1 MLQESESVWSK
12 SCGERDKEFSSLI
25 TVIITTLIDSILNYY
40 YGSWFFILWLFQ
52 GMKLSSEATVI
63 IHRLSKEQKGKQVC
77 VFVSIS
83 RSRENFP
90 SSKRKLQE
98 ARLRFSLPPSSL
110 VGWRVTALSGE
121 FGERTEP
128 TGLAPSFLPLFLS
141 KKFCPQDAHILL
153 FLMWLCSPWQNCLG
167 AKLSPVQV

>member
-98 ARLRFSLPPSSL
+98 AHLRFSLPPSSL
-110 VGWRVTALSGE
+110 VG
-121 FGERTEP
+121 
-128 TGLAPSFLPLFLS
+128 
-141 KKFCPQDAHILL
+141 
-153 FLMWLCSPWQNCLG
+153 
-167 AKLSPVQV
+167 